1 MKRGDH
7 VIVGIDLE
15 TGGFEP
21 GVHGILAIG
30 CHWSEPGTSRDLRL
44 LVERE
49 EGTVVE
55 ASAAAKNGWESDAQW
70 LARGAVPLRD
80 ALDILAMWLTDLSRT
95 TGALTFELVSHNH
108 AGVDRPF
115 LEYWTKRYD
124 LEGLFWGTH
133 GLLSHAW
140 HDSML
145 TMRALQAA
153 GLLPAE
159 GGASLDALR
168 HVMGWS
174 AAGVPQLPVVH
185 DALEDARACYAGYQ
199 FLTGLMGPQRARLE
213 EGKPSDG
220 AMLTALQTLCADVVA
235 RMGDDPGD
243 TRIAIYGL
251 KCHVRGPEEGR
262 RFTVL
267 AGEGAGAELLER
279 CYEASS
285 KVDLFNETKTLP
297 PL

>member
-1 MKRGDH
+1 MKRGDN

-30 CHWSEPGTSRDLRL
+30 CHWSAAGTHRELRL

-49 EGTVVE
+49 EYTVVE

-70 LARGAVPLRD
+70 LARGAVPLRN
-80 ALDILAMWLTDLSRT
+80 ALDILAMWLTDLSGV
-95 TGALTFELVSHNH
+95 TGALTFELVAHNH

-133 GLLSHAW
+133 GLLCHAW

-145 TMRALQAA
+145 TMRAVQTA

-168 HVMGWS
+168 YALGLP
-174 AAGVPQLPVVH
+174 AGPVVH

-199 FLTGLMGPQRARLE
+199 FLTGLMGPQI
-213 EGKPSDG
+213 PQIS
-220 AMLTALQTLCADVVA
+220 ADSNGGGSGV
-235 RMGDDPGD
+235 
-243 TRIAIYGL
+243 
-251 KCHVRGPEEGR
+251 
-262 RFTVL
+262 
-267 AGEGAGAELLER
+267 
-279 CYEASS
+279 
-285 KVDLFNETKTLP
+285 
-297 PL
+297 